1 MRVFTEEGIRITITL
16 FVSALIG
23 LLTNYIAVKM
33 LFRPYRPKYIGKWRI
48 PFTPGIVPRRQEALA
63 KGLGRM
69 VSESLVQTED
79 LKKALLSDEISKT
92 VAQGILS
99 FPSIR
104 MSGQSLF
111 GEGYEQKRELV
122 LDYLTDKILGG
133 ILAMDV
139 GAVISAEAASSV
151 KAFSTKN
158 PLLGMFV
165 TDHVIEQLAAPIG
178 GRVND
183 FLQGDGKQKL
193 RDALETELAVYED
206 RPVSELVQDTE
217 VFERIIIGLY
227 QRLVDKYAVSIA
239 SQFHLAEIAEEKI
252 KAMPPEALE
261 ELLLSIMRKELN
273 AVVLLGGL
281 IGLIMGII
289 NIIPDFI
296 F

>member
-1 MRVFTEEGIRITITL
+1 MFTAEGIGITVTL
-16 FVSALIG
+16 VVSALIG

-79 LKKALLSDEISKT
+79 LKNALLSEEISKT

-111 GEGYEQKRELV
+111 GESYEQKRDVV

-139 GAVISAEAASSV
+139 GAVISAEAANAVRGFSS
-151 KAFSTKN
+151 KN
-158 PLLGMFV
+158 PLVGMFI
-165 TDHVIEQLAAPIG
+165 TDHTVEQLAAPIG
-178 GRVND
+178 GKVND

-193 RDALETELAVYED
+193 REALASELAVYED
-206 RPVSELVQDTE
+206 KPVAELVQNSQL
-217 VFERIIIGLY
+217 FEHIIINLY
-227 QRLVDKYAVSIA
+227 QKLVDKYAGSIA

-261 ELLLSIMRKELN
+261 ELILSIMRKELN
-273 AVVLLGGL
+273 AVVLLGGV
-281 IGLIMGII
+281 IGLIMGFI
-289 NIIPDFI
+289 NLLPNWI

>member
-1 MRVFTEEGIRITITL
+1 MFTKEGITIFVTL
-16 FVSALIG
+16 LVSALIG
-23 LLTNYIAVKM
+23 ILTNYIAVKM
-33 LFRPYRPKYIGKWRI
+33 LFRPYRAKYIGKWRI
-48 PFTPGIVPRRQEALA
+48 PFTPGIVPRRQAALA

-92 VAQGILS
+92 IAQGILS

-111 GEGYEQKRELV
+111 GERYDEKRDVV

-139 GAVISAEAASSV
+139 GAVISSEAAAAV
-151 KAFSTKN
+151 KAFSSKN
-158 PLLGMFV
+158 PLLGMFI
-165 TDHVIEQLAAPIG
+165 TDHTVEQLSAPIG
-178 GRVND
+178 GKVND
-183 FLQGDGKQKL
+183 FLRGDGRQKL
-193 RDALETELAVYED
+193 REALELEIAAYENK
-206 RPVSELVQDTE
+206 SMAELVQNPET
-217 VFERIIIGLY
+217 FEHIVIGLY

-261 ELLLSIMRKELN
+261 ELILSIMRKELN
-273 AVVLLGGL
+273 AVVLLGGV
-281 IGLIMGII
+281 IGLIMGAI
-289 NIIPDFI
+289 NLLPGCI